1 MIDDLI
7 VEFDKGLKVLFTK
20 PTGSRPRPD
29 LHIKETE
36 LTPDEKKRTIE
47 LMRVNHTGEVCAQ
60 ALYSGQLLFNS
71 HGKGA
76 ESLKKASKEEIDHLD
91 WCNSRIHELGGKT
104 SLLNP
109 LWYTGSFLI
118 GSFASAL
125 GERYNLGF
133 VAETERQVA
142 QHLTGHLKKIS
153 KKDLKTNKILE
164 VMADDEE
171 QHAIKAKELGGAEL
185 PRQVK
190 KAMSLTSKMMTTL
203 SAKI

>member
-1 MIDDLI
+1 MINDLI
-7 VEFDKGLKVLFTK
+7 VEFDKGLKVLFSK
-20 PTGSRPRPD
+20 PKASRPRPD
-29 LHIKETE
+29 IHIKETE

-71 HGKGA
+71 HGEGA

-91 WCNSRIHELGGKT
+91 WCNSRIQELGGKT

-125 GERYNLGF
+125 GEKYNLGF
-133 VAETERQVA
+133 LAETERQVA

-190 KAMSLTSKMMTTL
+190 NAMSLISKMMTIL

>member
-1 MIDDLI
+1 
-7 VEFDKGLKVLFTK
+7 
-20 PTGSRPRPD
+20 
-29 LHIKETE
+29 
-36 LTPDEKKRTIE
+36 
-47 LMRVNHTGEVCAQ
+47 MRVNHTGEVCAQ

-71 HGKGA
+71 HGEGA

-91 WCNSRIHELGGKT
+91 WCNSRIYELGGKT

-109 LWYTGSFLI
+109 LWYMGSFLI
-118 GSFASAL
+118 GSFASTL
-125 GERYNLGF
+125 GEKYNLGF
-133 VAETERQVA
+133 LAETERQVA

-190 KAMSLTSKMMTTL
+190 NAMSLTSKMMITL

>member
-20 PTGSRPRPD
+20 PKGSRPRPD

-36 LTPDEKKRTIE
+36 LTKDEKKRTIE

-71 HGKGA
+71 HGEGA

-91 WCNSRIHELGGKT
+91 WCNSRIYELGGKT

-109 LWYTGSFLI
+109 LWYMGSFLI
-118 GSFASAL
+118 GSFASTL
-125 GERYNLGF
+125 GEKYNLGF
-133 VAETERQVA
+133 LAETERQVA

-190 KAMSLTSKMMTTL
+190 KAMSLTSKIMTTL

>member
-20 PTGSRPRPD
+20 PKGSRPRPD

-36 LTPDEKKRTIE
+36 LTKDEKKRTIE

-71 HGKGA
+71 HGEGA

-91 WCNSRIHELGGKT
+91 WCNSRINELGGKT

-109 LWYTGSFLI
+109 LWYMGSFLI
-118 GSFASAL
+118 GSFASTL
-125 GERYNLGF
+125 GEKYNLGF
-133 VAETERQVA
+133 LAETERQVA

-190 KAMSLTSKMMTTL
+190 NAMSLTSKMMITL

>member
-7 VEFDKGLKVLFTK
+7 VEFDKGLKVLYTK
-20 PTGSRPRPD
+20 PKGSRPRPD

-190 KAMSLTSKMMTTL
+190 KAMSLTSKIMTTL

>member
-1 MIDDLI
+1 MIDQLI
-7 VEFDKGLKVLFTK
+7 IEFDKGLKVLFAK
-20 PTGSRPRPD
+20 PKGSRPRPD
-29 LHIKETE
+29 LNVKENE
-36 LTPDEKKRTIE
+36 LTLEEKKRTIE

-71 HGKGA
+71 HGEGA
-76 ESLKKASKEEIDHLD
+76 KSLKKAAKEEIDHLD
-91 WCNSRIHELGGKT
+91 WCNSRIRELGGKT
-104 SLLNP
+104 SFLNP
-109 LWYTGSFLI
+109 IWYTGSFLI

-125 GERYNLGF
+125 GEKYNLGF
-133 VAETERQVA
+133 LAETERQVA
-142 QHLTGHLKKIS
+142 QHLTGHLNKIS

-185 PRQVK
+185 PSQVK

>member
-20 PTGSRPRPD
+20 PKGSRPRPD

-71 HGKGA
+71 HGEGA

-91 WCNSRIHELGGKT
+91 WCNSRIQELGGKT

-125 GERYNLGF
+125 GEKYNLGF
-133 VAETERQVA
+133 LAETERQVA

-164 VMADDEE
+164 VMADDEK

-185 PRQVK
+185 HRQVK

>member
-20 PTGSRPRPD
+20 PKGSRPRPD

-36 LTPDEKKRTIE
+36 LTKDEKKRTIE

-60 ALYSGQLLFNS
+60 ALYSGQLLLNS
-71 HGKGA
+71 HGEGA

-91 WCNSRIHELGGKT
+91 WCNSRINELGGKT

-109 LWYTGSFLI
+109 LWYMGSFLI
-118 GSFASAL
+118 GSFASTL
-125 GERYNLGF
+125 GEKYNLGF
-133 VAETERQVA
+133 LAETERQVA

-190 KAMSLTSKMMTTL
+190 NAMSLTSKMMITL

>member
-60 ALYSGQLLFNS
+60 ALYSGQFLFNS

-125 GERYNLGF
+125 GEKYNLGF
-133 VAETERQVA
+133 LAETERQVA

-164 VMADDEE
+164 VMADDEK

-190 KAMSLTSKMMTTL
+190 KAMSLTSKIMTTL

>member
-20 PTGSRPRPD
+20 PKGSRPRPD

-71 HGKGA
+71 HGEGA

-91 WCNSRIHELGGKT
+91 WCNSRIYELGGKT

-109 LWYTGSFLI
+109 LWYMGSFLI
-118 GSFASAL
+118 GSFASTL
-125 GERYNLGF
+125 GEKYNLGF
-133 VAETERQVA
+133 LAETERQVA

-190 KAMSLTSKMMTTL
+190 NAMSLTSKMMITL

>member
-1 MIDDLI
+1 
-7 VEFDKGLKVLFTK
+7 
-20 PTGSRPRPD
+20 
-29 LHIKETE
+29 
-36 LTPDEKKRTIE
+36 
-47 LMRVNHTGEVCAQ
+47 MRVNHAGEVCAQ

-71 HGKGA
+71 HGEGA

-118 GSFASAL
+118 GSVASAL
-125 GERYNLGF
+125 GEKYNLGF
-133 VAETERQVA
+133 LAETERQVA
-142 QHLTGHLKKIS
+142 QHLIGHLKKIS

-164 VMADDEE
+164 VMADDEK

>member
-1 MIDDLI
+1 MIDQLI
-7 VEFDKGLKVLFTK
+7 IEFDKGLKVLFAK
-20 PTGSRPRPD
+20 PKGSRPRPD
-29 LHIKETE
+29 LNVKENE
-36 LTPDEKKRTIE
+36 LTLEEKKRTIE

-71 HGKGA
+71 HGEGA
-76 ESLKKASKEEIDHLD
+76 ESLKKAAKEEIDHLD
-91 WCNSRIHELGGKT
+91 WCNSRILELGGKT
-104 SLLNP
+104 SFLNP
-109 LWYTGSFLI
+109 IWYTGSFLI

-125 GERYNLGF
+125 GEKYNLGF
-133 VAETERQVA
+133 LAETERQVTK
-142 QHLTGHLKKIS
+142 HLTGHLNKIS

>member
-36 LTPDEKKRTIE
+36 LTKDEKKRTIE
-47 LMRVNHTGEVCAQ
+47 LMRFNHTGEVCAQ

-71 HGKGA
+71 HGEGA

-91 WCNSRIHELGGKT
+91 WCNSRIYELGGKT

-109 LWYTGSFLI
+109 LWYMGSFLI
-118 GSFASAL
+118 GSFASTL
-125 GERYNLGF
+125 GEKYNLGF
-133 VAETERQVA
+133 LAETERQVA

-190 KAMSLTSKMMTTL
+190 KAMSLTSKIMTTL

>member
-20 PTGSRPRPD
+20 PKGSRPRPD
-29 LHIKETE
+29 LHIIETE

-190 KAMSLTSKMMTTL
+190 KAMSLTSKIMTTL

>member
-7 VEFDKGLKVLFTK
+7 VEFDRGLKVLFTK
-20 PTGSRPRPD
+20 PKGSRPRPD
-29 LHIKETE
+29 SHIKEAE

-47 LMRVNHTGEVCAQ
+47 LMRVNHAGEVCAQ

-71 HGKGA
+71 HGEGA

-91 WCNSRIHELGGKT
+91 WCNSRIHELGGKS

-125 GERYNLGF
+125 GEKYNLGF
-133 VAETERQVA
+133 LAETERQVA

-171 QHAIKAKELGGAEL
+171 QHAIKAKELGGVEL

>member
-7 VEFDKGLKVLFTK
+7 IEFDKGLKVLFTK
-20 PTGSRPRPD
+20 PKGSRPRPD
-29 LHIKETE
+29 LHIEDTE
-36 LTPDEKKRTIE
+36 LTPEEKKRTIE
-47 LMRVNHTGEVCAQ
+47 LMRVNHAGEVCAQ
-60 ALYSGQLLFNS
+60 ALYSGQLLFNPYS
-71 HGKGA
+71 EGA

-109 LWYTGSFLI
+109 IWYTGSFLI

-125 GERYNLGF
+125 GEKYNLGF
-133 VAETERQVA
+133 LAETERQVT
-142 QHLTGHLKKIS
+142 QHLTGHLNKIS

-171 QHAIKAKELGGAEL
+171 EHAIKAKKLGGIEL
-185 PRQVK
+185 PHQVK
-190 KAMSLTSKMMTTL
+190 KAMSLTSKVMTTL

>member
-20 PTGSRPRPD
+20 PKGSRPRPD

-171 QHAIKAKELGGAEL
+171 QHAIKAKELGGVEL

-190 KAMSLTSKMMTTL
+190 KAMSLTSKIMTTL
-203 SAKI
+203 SVKI

>member
-7 VEFDKGLKVLFTK
+7 VKFDKGLKVLFTK
-20 PTGSRPRPD
+20 PTGLRPRPD

-47 LMRVNHTGEVCAQ
+47 LMRVNHAGEVCAQ

-71 HGKGA
+71 HGEGA

-109 LWYTGSFLI
+109 LWYIGSFLI
-118 GSFASAL
+118 GSLASAL
-125 GERYNLGF
+125 GEKYNLGF
-133 VAETERQVA
+133 LAETERQVA

-164 VMADDEE
+164 VMADDEK

>member
-20 PTGSRPRPD
+20 PKGSRPRPD
-29 LHIKETE
+29 LHIKEAE
-36 LTPDEKKRTIE
+36 LTFDEKKRTIE

-71 HGKGA
+71 HGEGA

-91 WCNSRIHELGGKT
+91 WCNSRILELGGKT

-125 GERYNLGF
+125 GEKYNLGF
-133 VAETERQVA
+133 LAETERQVA
-142 QHLTGHLKKIS
+142 KHLIGHLKKIS

-190 KAMSLTSKMMTTL
+190 NAMSLTSKMMTTL

>member
-47 LMRVNHTGEVCAQ
+47 LMRVNHAGEVCAQ

-71 HGKGA
+71 HGEGA

-91 WCNSRIHELGGKT
+91 WCNSRIYELGGKT

-109 LWYTGSFLI
+109 LWYMGSFLI
-118 GSFASAL
+118 GSFASTL
-125 GERYNLGF
+125 GEKYNLGF
-133 VAETERQVA
+133 LAETERQVA

-190 KAMSLTSKMMTTL
+190 NAMSLTSKMMITL

>member
-47 LMRVNHTGEVCAQ
+47 LMRVNHAGEVCAQ

-71 HGKGA
+71 HGEGA

-91 WCNSRIHELGGKT
+91 WCNSRIYELGGKT

-109 LWYTGSFLI
+109 LWYMGSFLI
-118 GSFASAL
+118 GSFASTL
-125 GERYNLGF
+125 GEKYNLGF
-133 VAETERQVA
+133 LAETERQVA

-164 VMADDEE
+164 VMADDEK